1 MKSILILILKI
12 VLLVAAI
19 YLKYVWRFV
28 PDTQIVF
35 LHNVYESSLGLA
47 VILLFLNISFT
58 GVKWLYQRQQKEKRA
73 GKPDNVIIGLR
84 NIFIIFSALSV
95 IISIFGFFGIDV
107 KTLFT
112 TLSIVAAAIAIIT
125 KDFIIDLIVGI
136 YMGFSR
142 DYEIGDYVRIG
153 SVRGKL
159 IEIGLFKV
167 KVLNDDDDV
176 VFFSNAKVYASEVVN
191 YTQRDIRLMS
201 VDFEID
207 ILRIKSIEGLERDLI
222 RSLTGFREY
231 IEPNSYALKIVDVK
245 KDSLDLKFQYR
256 LRELDQDM
264 HKSIRRKTIRQV
276 FSSITRRDDEH
287 SASGMTE

>member
-1 MKSILILILKI
+1 MKKYLILLLKVI
-12 VLLVAAI
+12 LLVAVI
-19 YLKYVWRFV
+19 YVKYFWRWVPHTPVVFV
-28 PDTQIVF
+28 
-35 LHNVYESSLGLA
+35 HNVYDSASGLLI
-47 VILLFLNISFT
+47 ILLFLNICFT
-58 GVKWLYQRQQKEKRA
+58 GVKWLYQRQQRDKNA
-73 GKPDNVIIGLR
+73 GKTDNVIVGLR
-84 NIFIIFSALSV
+84 NIFIIFSAVSV
-95 IISIFGFFGIDV
+95 VISVFGFFGIDI

-112 TLSIVAAAIAIIT
+112 TLSIVAAAIAIVT

-153 SVRGKL
+153 DVRGKL

-167 KVLNDDDDV
+167 KILNDDDDV

-207 ILRIKSIEGLERDLI
+207 IQRIKSIEGLERDLI
-222 RSLTGFREY
+222 QSLHGFAEY
-231 IEPNSYALKIVDVK
+231 IQPSSYALKIVDVK

-264 HKSIRRKTIRQV
+264 HKSIRRKTVRQV

-287 SASGMTE
+287 PMTSE

>member
-1 MKSILILILKI
+1 MKDLLILLLKI
-12 VLLVAAI
+12 ALLAFAI
-19 YLKYVWRFV
+19 ALKYVWYDLVDIRL
-28 PDTQIVF
+28 PF
-35 LHNVYESSLGLA
+35 LRNVYSSTLGMSI
-47 VILLFLNISFT
+47 ILLFLNISYT
-58 GVKWLYQRQQKEKRA
+58 GVKWLYQRQQKDPRG
-73 GKPDNVIIGLR
+73 GKPDNVIVGLR
-84 NIFIIFSALSV
+84 NIFIIFSAISV
-95 IISIFGFFGIDV
+95 FVSIFGFFGIDV

-112 TLSIVAAAIAIIT
+112 TLSIVAAAIAVVT

-136 YMGFSR
+136 YMGFSK

-153 SVRGKL
+153 VVRGKL

-167 KVLNDDDDV
+167 KILNDDDDV
-176 VFFSNAKVYASEVVN
+176 VFFSNAKVYSSEVVN

-207 ILRIKSIEGLERDLI
+207 IQRIRSIEGLEQDLVH
-222 RSLTGFREY
+222 SLAGFREY

-264 HKSIRRKTIRQV
+264 HKSIRRKTVRQV
-276 FSSITRRDDEH
+276 FSSITRREDEH
-287 SASGMTE
+287 QGAAQ

>member
-1 MKSILILILKI
+1 MKGILILLLKI
-12 VLLVAAI
+12 ALLAFAI
-19 YLKYVWRFV
+19 GLKYVWNFHLDIQL
-28 PDTQIVF
+28 PF
-35 LHNVYESSLGLA
+35 LRNVYSSTLGMTI
-47 VILLFLNISFT
+47 ILLFLNISYT
-58 GVKWLYQRQQKEKRA
+58 GVKWLYQRQQKDSRG
-73 GKPDNVIIGLR
+73 GKPDNVIVGLR
-84 NIFIIFSALSV
+84 NIFIIFSAISV
-95 IISIFGFFGIDV
+95 FVSIFGFFGIDV

-112 TLSIVAAAIAIIT
+112 TLSIVAAAIAVVT

-136 YMGFSR
+136 YMGFSK

-153 SVRGKL
+153 VVRGKL

-167 KVLNDDDDV
+167 KILNDDDDV

-207 ILRIKSIEGLERDLI
+207 IQRIRSIEGLEQDLVH
-222 RSLTGFREY
+222 SLAGFREY

-264 HKSIRRKTIRQV
+264 HKSIRRKTVRQV
-276 FSSITRRDDEH
+276 FSSITRRDDDQLG
-287 SASGMTE
+287 ASH